1 MNFRI
6 HIKIVI
12 KKTCHHP
19 FKHLKLVVAFGKL
32 NYWIHCKNN
41 KMNSHKSLI
50 YCNCTMEKNLALQKI
65 GFSKRAWNERIP
77 KEREKRKWEKD
88 AETDLSIWWFGRA
101 RWELWAQN
109 TDEPL
114 QRSAWLQPAG
124 VSSADSCS
132 SAKHVSKQTN
142 YIYTNIFMM
151 L

>member
-50 YCNCTMEKNLALQKI
+50 TATAQWKRIWLCRRLA
-65 GFSKRAWNERIP
+65 FP
-77 KEREKRKWEKD
+77 KELEMKEFQRREEKRKWEKD